1 MTKPEQTR
9 LTVLFVLLAGA
20 GALAYFSSH
29 HGSSTLPVISI
40 EGSYEPIA
48 VENPSLRMDLLE
60 GLRHVEYTGSH
71 RNIFSETPPPRVPT
85 PEELK
90 KIAQQQRD
98 IAPPTNVPPPP
109 PPVAVD
115 LKFYG
120 YVDDPRTGARRAFF
134 TNGEDIFIAGVGDM
148 LENRLRVTRIGNDTV
163 ELMEVSSSRRT
174 TVAIEQ
180 DAHP

>member
-1 MTKPEQTR
+1 MTKPERTR
-9 LTVLFVLLAGA
+9 LTFLFVLLAAA
-20 GALAYFSSH
+20 GALAYFSSQG
-29 HGSSTLPVISI
+29 GSSTASTISVD
-40 EGSYEPIA
+40 GNYTPIA
-48 VENPSLRMDLLE
+48 VENPEIKIYLLE

-71 RNIFSETPPPRVPT
+71 RNIFSETPPPHVETEKERQ
-85 PEELK
+85 ERIK
-90 KIAQQQRD
+90 N
-98 IAPPTNVPPPP
+98 APPVMPTIPTVLPIT
-109 PPVAVD
+109 VD

-174 TVAIEQ
+174 TVPIEQ
-180 DAHP
+180 DARP